1 MGSYLWTAN
10 MNTLLIFVCIVA
22 VVAADSAYKADP
34 IPILK
39 DDRTQNAY
47 GETSFSFETGNGIS
61 RSEEGRQN
69 DGNEQSGSW
78 SYTAPDGT
86 PIQLTFVADG
96 AGGYQPV
103 GDHLPVGPTPVP
115 LPYKRS

>member
-1 MGSYLWTAN
+1 MQ
-10 MNTLLIFVCIVA
+10 FVCVVA
-22 VVAADSAYKADP
+22 VVAADSAYKAAP

-39 DDRTQNAY
+39 DDRSQNAY

-78 SYTAPDGT
+78 RQVSKHFNSCFWLIFDELKIPFSHYE
-86 PIQLTFVADG
+86 L
-96 AGGYQPV
+96 
-103 GDHLPVGPTPVP
+103 
-115 LPYKRS
+115 